1 MIYIAV
7 DTCVWLELLKTDF
20 VQESMFDELLYY
32 IESKSICCITTE
44 NLIREWHRNKEQ
56 KKKTVYAAFKER
68 ESLIGNLM
76 SAQHN
81 LREMYDADNVNT
93 AIEKRIL
100 RLDHMFSNFA
110 KVAKETDDIYLEA
123 AKRNLDCI
131 APNHGQDSFRDTINI
146 LTLKEYVREN
156 NIESCIFTTINH
168 KDYSVNQSKK
178 FDLHTQLLRDFE
190 KWKLEYVFFDND
202 ANNFSGRLF
211 GGILRPKLPSF
222 VEHLQKQKED
232 DERKKLSQ
240 RKVEQVHTVH
250 VTDDEFIDNIANID
264 RIVESGKQTSADKFL
279 LDYLFKKYPNY
290 EKYFFK
296 KLVEN
301 GLV

>member
-20 VQESMFDELLYY
+20 YQESMFDELLFY
-32 IESKSICCITTE
+32 IESKNICCITTE
-44 NLIREWHRNKEQ
+44 NLVREWHRNKEQ
-56 KKKTVYAAFKER
+56 KKKTVYTAFKER
-68 ESLIGNLM
+68 DSLIGNLM

-81 LREMYDADNVNT
+81 LREMYDPDNVNA

-110 KVAKETDDIYLEA
+110 IVAKESDAIYLEA

-131 APNHGQDSFRDTINI
+131 APNHAQDSFRDTINI

-168 KDYSVNQSKK
+168 KDYSENQSKK
-178 FDLHTQLLRDFE
+178 FDLHTQLITDFE

-202 ANNFSGRLF
+202 AKNFSGRLF

-222 VEHLQKQKED
+222 VEHLQKQKEE

-279 LDYLFKKYPNY
+279 LDYLFKKHPNY